1 MSDNRISPLRKAVLN
16 ELAKR
21 GAAESAAPSKRGR
34 PKKSETPTILVTVQ
48 EAPAEEVKAE
58 EPVGETVEN
67 SAPEETPAEA
77 EENKTDESEV
87 F

>member
-1 MSDNRISPLRKAVLN
+1 MSDNRVSPLRKAVLN

-21 GAAESAAPSKRGR
+21 GASDSSAPAKRGR

-48 EAPAEEVKAE
+48 EPPVEEVKTEDAAE
-58 EPVGETVEN
+58 DVVEN
-67 SAPEETPAEA
+67 SAPEESPVEPD
-77 EENKTDESEV
+77 ENKTDESEV

>member
-1 MSDNRISPLRKAVLN
+1 MSDNRVSPLRKAVLN

-21 GAAESAAPSKRGR
+21 GAADSAAPAKRGR

-48 EAPAEEVKAE
+48 EPVEEKVE
-58 EPVGETVEN
+58 TPVED
-67 SAPEETPAEA
+67 SAPEEAPAESD
-77 EENKTDESEV
+77 ETKTDESEV

>member
-1 MSDNRISPLRKAVLN
+1 MSDNRVSPLRKAVLN

-21 GAAESAAPSKRGR
+21 GASEQSTTAKRGR

-48 EAPAEEVKAE
+48 EPVVEETPEQAPEEII
-58 EPVGETVEN
+58 EN
-67 SAPEETPAEA
+67 SAPEESSSEA
-77 EENKTDESEV
+77 EKNTTDESEV